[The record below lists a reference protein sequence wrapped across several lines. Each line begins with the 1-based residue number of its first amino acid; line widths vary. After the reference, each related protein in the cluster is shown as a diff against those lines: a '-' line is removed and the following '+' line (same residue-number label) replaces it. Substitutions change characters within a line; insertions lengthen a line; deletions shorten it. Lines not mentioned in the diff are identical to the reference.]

1 MSDLD
6 TEGSINPMK
15 ESTTNHWTRQS
26 PEWITPTSITQLRL
40 KETVT
45 YENRL
50 AEVTFIC
57 AQYAVITP
65 RGMSY
70 GVCVAE
76 QHLFRVKQISAG
88 TGQLPS

>member
-1 MSDLD
+1 MSDSG
-6 TEGSINPMK
+6 TKESTNPMK
-15 ESTTNHWTRQS
+15 ESISNHWMRQS
-26 PEWITPTSITQLRL
+26 PEWITPTSITQLRV

-65 RGMSY
+65 RDQTY
-70 GVCVAE
+70 GICVLP

-88 TGQLPS
+88 TR